1 MHLSPMGLKMQIL
14 RISLPLTVYNPAAMN
29 IDNIILKRKKPSST
43 QKGNESSR
51 MYFIMESMIDEK
63 CKEVISS
70 PKNLPDK
77 FDGRT
82 SVILTRHVAKRIQ
95 HCGYRFNIL
104 VLRKPSSTN
113 MQHSSKCSSSLFF
126 FFAIC
131 TTSR

>member
-14 RISLPLTVYNPAAMN
+14 QISLPLTVYNPAAMN

-77 FDGRT
+77 FDGCT

-95 HCGYRFNIL
+95 HCG
-104 VLRKPSSTN
+104 
-113 MQHSSKCSSSLFF
+113 
-126 FFAIC
+126 
-131 TTSR
+131 